1 MKRALEMQKPV
12 LMLNVGPTRA
22 DGLEGFEKIEWHSGT
37 VLPDACELLLS
48 VRDDLQSLSVPG
60 LPDFD
65 PDSDVVTNDQP
76 YHRTDRLPK
85 NPILQQLL
93 KSGHVTLPPEDD
105 VVSASD

>member
-76 YHRTDRLPK
+76 YIGLIGYPK
-85 NPILQQLL
+85 
-93 KSGHVTLPPEDD
+93 TLFYNSFSEVDM
-105 VVSASD
+105 